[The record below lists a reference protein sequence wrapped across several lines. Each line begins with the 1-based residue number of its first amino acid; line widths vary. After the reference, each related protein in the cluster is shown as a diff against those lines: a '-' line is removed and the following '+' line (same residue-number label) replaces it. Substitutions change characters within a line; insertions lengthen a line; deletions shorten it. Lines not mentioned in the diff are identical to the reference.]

1 VATTATKSPAEAG
14 DAAADS
20 PGRMGHG
27 HPWLTLLSLSL
38 GLVMVGLDGT
48 VVSIANPTIG
58 QDLHASLSG
67 LQWVT
72 NGYLLAIAS
81 LLVAGG
87 KLGDMFGRKKVFL
100 AGIAVFTLASL
111 GCGLSHSI
119 GVLILFRVLQGVGA
133 ALMMPQT
140 LAILRNTFPAEQLQM
155 AVGIWAGASMLSTAA
170 GPIFG
175 GLLVE
180 HVNWQSIFYINL
192 FVGMIA
198 ALVGWWFI
206 RESRDPGETRLDVPG
221 MLLLSGSLFVL
232 VWTIIKTGEHGWLS
246 AYTLLLLGLSA
257 GLLAAWIWWM
267 RRAPEPLI
275 PLDLFRSRS
284 LDAGLYIMLAIA
296 FALFGVIFFVTL
308 YLQRVQGLT
317 PVQAGVKMLPLTGVI
332 ALSSVIGGVLGGKVP
347 LRLQLTTGLLLVT
360 GGLVGMGG
368 LEPSGS
374 TWGPLW
380 VWFVLIGLG
389 MGQVFTTTAEV
400 IVGSVVKE
408 RAGAASGLQ
417 QTFLQVGGALGTS
430 VLGAILTAGIGATIL
445 GKLAAAGVTGR
456 LAEQVAAGKSAIA
469 QGVVPVP
476 PGTSAAVAV
485 KITAASQAA
494 LTESMHTAFLVAA
507 GVSLSAAI
515 VAALFVH
522 VKGGSSSAVL
532 MA

>member
-1 VATTATKSPAEAG
+1 MATTTERRGRAASPAPET
-14 DAAADS
+14 
-20 PGRMGHG
+20 PGRLGHG

-58 QDLHASLSG
+58 KDLHASLSG

-87 KLGDMFGRKKVFL
+87 KLGDMFGRKKMFL
-100 AGIAVFTLASL
+100 AGIAVFTLSSL

-119 GVLILFRVLQGVGA
+119 GVLITFRVLQGVGA

-170 GPIFG
+170 GPIVG

-180 HVNWQSIFYINL
+180 HVNWQSIFFINL
-192 FVGMIA
+192 FVGAVA
-198 ALVGWWFI
+198 ATVGWWFI
-206 RESRDPGETRLDVPG
+206 RESRDPAETRLDVPG
-221 MLLLSGSLFVL
+221 LLLLSGSLFVL
-232 VWTIIKTGEHGWLS
+232 VWTIIKTGTHGWLS
-246 AYTLLLLGLSA
+246 AYTILLLALSA
-257 GLLAAWIWWM
+257 GLLAAWVWWM

-284 LDAGLYIMLAIA
+284 LDAGLFIMLAIA

-308 YLQRVQGLT
+308 YLQRVQGLS
-317 PVQAGVKMLPLTGVI
+317 PVEAGVQMLPLTGVVAI
-332 ALSSVIGGVLGGKVP
+332 SSVIGGVLGGKVP

-360 GGLVGMGG
+360 GGLVGLVGID
-368 LEPSGS
+368 PSGS
-374 TWGPLW
+374 SWGPLW
-380 VWFVLIGLG
+380 LWFVLIGLG
-389 MGQVFTTTAEV
+389 MGQVFTTSAEV

-445 GKLAAAGVTGR
+445 GRLAGVGVTGR
-456 LAEQVAAGKSAIA
+456 LASQVAAGKTAIA

-476 PGTSAAVAV
+476 AGTSAAVAA
-485 KITAASQAA
+485 KITEASQAA
-494 LTESMHTAFLVAA
+494 LTQSMHTAFLVAA
-507 GVSLSAAI
+507 GVSLAAAVVAVLFVRVQGGSGSAA
-515 VAALFVH
+515 
-522 VKGGSSSAVL
+522 L
-532 MA
+532 MG

>member
-1 VATTATKSPAEAG
+1 
-14 DAAADS
+14 
-20 PGRMGHG
+20 
-27 HPWLTLLSLSL
+27 
-38 GLVMVGLDGT
+38 
-48 VVSIANPTIG
+48 
-58 QDLHASLSG
+58 
-67 LQWVT
+67 
-72 NGYLLAIAS
+72 
-81 LLVAGG
+81 
-87 KLGDMFGRKKVFL
+87 
-100 AGIAVFTLASL
+100 
-111 GCGLSHSI
+111 
-119 GVLILFRVLQGVGA
+119 
-133 ALMMPQT
+133 
-140 LAILRNTFPAEQLQM
+140 
-155 AVGIWAGASMLSTAA
+155 
-170 GPIFG
+170 
-175 GLLVE
+175 
-180 HVNWQSIFYINL
+180 
-192 FVGMIA
+192 
-198 ALVGWWFI
+198 
-206 RESRDPGETRLDVPG
+206 
-221 MLLLSGSLFVL
+221 
-232 VWTIIKTGEHGWLS
+232 
-246 AYTLLLLGLSA
+246 
-257 GLLAAWIWWM
+257 
-267 RRAPEPLI
+267 
-275 PLDLFRSRS
+275 
-284 LDAGLYIMLAIA
+284 MLAIA

-515 VAALFVH
+515 GAALFVH

>member
-1 VATTATKSPAEAG
+1 VTTIAETTERAASASAGGPA
-14 DAAADS
+14 
-20 PGRMGHG
+20 RRGHG

-48 VVSIANPTIG
+48 VVAIANPTIG
-58 QDLHASLSG
+58 KDLHASLSG

-87 KLGDMFGRKKVFL
+87 KLGDMHGRKKVFL
-100 AGIAVFTLASL
+100 VGIAVFTLASL
-111 GCGLSHSI
+111 GCGLSHAI
-119 GVLILFRVLQGVGA
+119 GVLIAFRVLQGVGA

-140 LAILRNTFPAEQLQM
+140 LAILRNTFPAERLQM

-170 GPIFG
+170 GPIIG

-180 HVNWQSIFYINL
+180 HVNWQSIFFINL
-192 FVGMIA
+192 FVGAVA
-198 ALVGWWFI
+198 AAVGAWFI
-206 RESRDPGETRLDVPG
+206 RESRDPAETRLDIPG
-221 MLLLSGSLFVL
+221 MLLLSASLFVL
-232 VWTIIKTGEHGWLS
+232 VWTIIKTGTHGWLS
-246 AYTLLLLGLSA
+246 AYTILLLALSA
-257 GLLAAWIWWM
+257 ALLAAWVWWM

-284 LDAGLYIMLAIA
+284 LDAGLFIMLAIA

-317 PVQAGVKMLPLTGVI
+317 PVEAGVKMLPLTGVV
-332 ALSSVIGGVLGGKVP
+332 AVSSVIGGVLGGRVP

-360 GGLVGMGG
+360 GGLAGLVGI
-368 LEPSGS
+368 EPSGS

-380 VWFVLIGLG
+380 IWFVLIGLG

-445 GKLAAAGVTGR
+445 GKLAGVGVTG
-456 LAEQVAAGKSAIA
+456 AVAAHVAAGKTAIA
-469 QGVVPVP
+469 QGVVPIP
-476 PGTSAAVAV
+476 PGTSGPVAAR
-485 KITAASQAA
+485 ITEASQAA
-494 LTESMHTAFLVAA
+494 LTQSMHTAFLVAA
-507 GVSLSAAI
+507 GVSLTAAV
-515 VAALFVH
+515 VALLFVR
-522 VKGGSSSAVL
+522 VKGGGSSAVL
-532 MA
+532 MG